1 MYDYDMRT
9 PQNVFARFYDRSIK
23 TDKIDENG
31 VPVYDNVLYCEIRIK
46 DNRDIYDQPATEEKI
61 RLYPNEYAFYLK
73 NKENKKEGTPIE
85 LFAFLDR
92 SQVDNLKER
101 GVDTLEELAAM
112 EEDKAK
118 LLAVSD
124 EYHIAKRFLEMAN
137 NNQAAAKF
145 AEKEEEFNREK
156 GFWSEKEAEY
166 KQQIAELEKKI
177 KELKKEK
184 E

>member
-1 MYDYDMRT
+1 MYEMKT
-9 PQNVFARFYDRSIK
+9 PQNVFARFYDRAVK
-23 TDKIDENG
+23 TEAVDENG
-31 VPVYDNVLYCEIRIK
+31 LPVYEKVLYCEIRIK
-46 DNRDIYDQPATEEKI
+46 DNRDIYDQPATEDKI
-61 RLYPNEYAFYLK
+61 RLYPNEYDFYLK

-92 SQVDNLKER
+92 AQVDNLKER
-101 GVDTLEELAAM
+101 GIYTVEELAAM

-137 NNQAAAKF
+137 NNQAAAEF
-145 AEKEEEFNREK
+145 AKKEEEFNQEK
-156 GFWSEKEAEY
+156 SFWAEKEAEY
-166 KQQIAELEKKI
+166 KRQIAELEKKI